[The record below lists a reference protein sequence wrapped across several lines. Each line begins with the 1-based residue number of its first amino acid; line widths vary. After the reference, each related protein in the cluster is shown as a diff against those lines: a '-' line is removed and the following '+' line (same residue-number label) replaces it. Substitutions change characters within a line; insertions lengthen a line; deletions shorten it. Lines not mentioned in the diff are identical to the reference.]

1 MTRARRDV
9 LLFAGAL
16 SVRLLHLAAVH
27 DGPLFRYLLIDSA
40 FYDSVG
46 RRLAE
51 GAGFPDG
58 PFFMNVLYGAF
69 LGVVYSAFGA
79 GESGR
84 LAALALQ
91 CFVGA
96 ASVVLLARLG
106 DRLGRPREG
115 TIAAVGLAVYGP
127 AIFYDGALLTP
138 SLLLALTLVAVL
150 LAHDAGPGRLRN
162 AVALGA
168 VTGLLVLGRANNALL
183 LPAFAAVMLGRG
195 KGAAGSVVLCFV
207 AAALVVLPVTIRNW
221 RESGEL
227 VPVSANGGMALWA
240 GNHERATGIYSEP
253 EFLSNPVPESEAE
266 DYRAEASRRAGR
278 ELTLAESSAFWTQE
292 TWRRWRDEPAWALR
306 LALRKLRFFASATE
320 SQTNLSYYFA
330 MEHSPVLAVLRV
342 HLGWILP
349 FAALGLLDLRRLLVP
364 AIPVAVSLL
373 TCVAFYVS
381 SEYRH
386 PVVPSL
392 LLFAATGAVR
402 GARVLRTGTSGAKVL
417 VAAVLLAVLVA
428 ANWRDEFLRRLHS
441 MRVDHYNFGTLA
453 ADAGELVEAEE
464 FLRRSIAIDPAWVP
478 SRSKLAEVL
487 GKTGRV
493 REAAEETARVAALGA
508 GPPGGEVQ
516 RLAEANRLFQAGDF
530 AGAKAVFLAMAAQDE
545 ASAAEALNN
554 AGLCA
559 MNLGEAA
566 GAESLFVASAA
577 RDPAY
582 ASPIVH
588 LGRLALSL
596 GDSAS
601 AERRALQALAVAPA
615 DERAQRLLRRARGG
629 AD

>member
-1 MTRARRDV
+1 MTRTRRD
-9 LLFAGAL
+9 LLLLAGAL
-16 SVRLLHLAAVH
+16 AVRLLHVAALR

-40 FYDSVG
+40 FYDGVG

-69 LGVVYSAFGA
+69 LGAVYSAFGA
-79 GESGR
+79 GDGGR
-84 LAALALQ
+84 LAALVLQ
-91 CFVGA
+91 SLAGA

-115 TIAAVGLAVYGP
+115 LIAAVGLLVYGP

-138 SLLLALTLVAVL
+138 SLLLALTLVTVL
-150 LAHDAGPGRLRN
+150 LALDAGPGRLR
-162 AVALGA
+162 AAAGLG
-168 VTGLLVLGRANNALL
+168 VVIGLLVLGRANNALL
-183 LPAFAAVMLGRG
+183 LPAYAAVLLRRG
-195 KGAAGSVVLCFV
+195 KGAAAPVALCFLS
-207 AAALVVLPVTIRNW
+207 AALVVLPVTVRNW

-253 EFLSNPVPESEAE
+253 AFLSNPVPESEAE

-278 ELTLAESSAFWTQE
+278 ELTLAQASSFWTGE
-292 TWRRWRDEPAWALR
+292 TWRRWREEPAGALR

-342 HLGWILP
+342 HLGWVLP
-349 FAALGLLDLRRLLVP
+349 FAVFGLLDLRRLLVP
-364 AIPVAVSLL
+364 AIPVAVSLV

-392 LLFAATGAVR
+392 LLFAAVGAGRATRILRAGPLSRQVLAGAVLA
-402 GARVLRTGTSGAKVL
+402 GAFVGV
-417 VAAVLLAVLVA
+417 
-428 ANWRDEFLRRLHS
+428 NWRDEFLRRLHS

-453 ADAGELVEAEE
+453 ADAGELAEAEE
-464 FLRRSIAIDPAWVP
+464 LLRRSIAIDPAWPP

-487 GKTGRV
+487 GRMGRV
-493 REAAEETARVAALGA
+493 REAAEEAARAAALGA
-508 GPPGGEVQ
+508 GPAGARAQG
-516 RLAEANRLFQAGDF
+516 LAEANRLFQAGDF
-530 AGAKAVFLAMAAQDE
+530 AAAKEIFVAMAAEDE
-545 ASAAEALNN
+545 VLAAEALNN

-566 GAESLFVASAA
+566 AAESLFVASAA
-577 RDPAY
+577 RDPGY

-601 AERRALQALAVAPA
+601 AERSALRALEIAPA

-629 AD
+629 AE